1 MRTLLLIGAA
11 VLVAAPVIAQP
22 SASSD
27 AAYQAPLPEAMS
39 DDEDWDAQDYD
50 RRDYDPRDRDRQGYG
65 RNDQGRG
72 APPVLDPRQVEVMAG
87 AVDRLIGAVMDLP
100 IGGIAAAVD
109 PYGRGGYHPG
119 ATVRD
124 MATRDDPYA
133 EARMRAGI
141 RGASRGVGAMSR
153 ALERV
158 MPELERSL
166 DQVGREIEAA
176 MDEADLGQRERG
188 EPRRGRSGR

>member
-1 MRTLLLIGAA
+1 MRKLLLIGAA

-22 SASSD
+22 SASPD
-27 AAYQAPLPEAMS
+27 TAYQAPLPEAMS
-39 DDEDWDAQDYD
+39 DDEQWDAPDYD
-50 RRDYDPRDRDRQGYG
+50 RRDYDPRDYDRQDYA
-65 RNDQGRG
+65 RDERHRG
-72 APPVLDPRQVEVMAG
+72 APMLDQRQVQAMAG
-87 AVDRLIGAVMDLP
+87 AMERLIGAVMDLP

-133 EARMRAGI
+133 EQRMRAGI
-141 RGASRGVGAMSR
+141 RGAGRSVGVMSR

-176 MDEADLGQRERG
+176 MEESDLGGRERA
-188 EPRRGRSGR
+188 EPRRGRPGR